1 MLQVTLTALS
11 EGNRVRGRSFL
22 IANCILVAAASPS
35 LGQGPGRVPI
45 PYTSYVA
52 INPLGIPFDIAA
64 AEIESGVANGI
75 TVGGVASYTALGD
88 DRYTT
93 VDLKIRYYPSEVVL
107 EGLSFGVSLGR
118 THFTTPIDTGLGG
131 RVRRGKDYT
140 TFGLLGDYNWLLGAR
155 KRFLV
160 GTGVGLKRV
169 LLNSDERSTFG
180 IDQPV
185 FTARFVL
192 GLAF

>member
-1 MLQVTLTALS
+1 MLQGTFTVFQ

-22 IANCILVAAASPS
+22 IASFSLIAAASPS
-35 LGQGPGRVPI
+35 LGQRPARVPI

-75 TVGGVASYTALGD
+75 TIGGVGSYTALGN

-93 VDLKIRYYPSEVVL
+93 VDLKVRYYPSEVVL
-107 EGLSFGVSLGR
+107 DGLSFGVSLGR

-131 RVRRGKDYT
+131 TVRRSRDYT
-140 TFGLLGDYNWLLGAR
+140 TVGLIGDYNWLLGAR

-160 GTGVGLKRV
+160 GTGIGLKRV
-169 LLNSDERSTFG
+169 LLNSDERSKFG